1 MSSALRKQPL
11 PPSATT
17 ELLAWWN
24 AELRDWYG
32 GMRKGAVTPDKI
44 AANVTVVSEGL
55 LFGEENTGPF
65 PVADFGVGA
74 VEVIGKRGLPKSVTV
89 ALAEGRFLKRKLADV
104 RIPFARLLKMAE
116 LDVETQTPFKLENV
130 YILFAD
136 QALSENGSHYYLVRR
151 DILDPVLD
159 ELQRNGRDLAALVFE
174 EGTRSRRATGFV
186 TASLGTRRK
195 AILRTTRDR
204 AFAFACVALV
214 AMIGYNVNAALA
226 SATASVDSAIET
238 TEPKAKEA
246 RQRFK
251 AQSAFLDRIEALHAE
266 QNAYTPVAKLLEE
279 LSFVLPDTTYLTNV
293 SVRQG
298 KVKISG
304 FSSNAAELIALVES
318 SKVFANPKFV
328 SAVVKAPDRNVEQF
342 DLEAELEDAG

>member
-1 MSSALRKQPL
+1 MVSALRKQPL

-17 ELLAWWN
+17 ELLSWWN
-24 AELRDWYG
+24 AELRDWLG

-44 AANVTVVSEGL
+44 ATNVTVVREGL
-55 LFGEENTGPF
+55 LFGEEKIGPF
-65 PVADFGVGA
+65 PVADFGAGT
-74 VEVIGKRGLPKSVTV
+74 VEALGKRGLPKSVTV

-104 RIPFARLLKMAE
+104 RIPFARAQNMAA
-116 LDVETQTPFKLENV
+116 LDVETQTPFKLEDI

-136 QALSENGSHYYLVRR
+136 QSLSEDGSHYYLVRR
-151 DILDPVLD
+151 DILDPVLG
-159 ELQRNGRDLAALVFE
+159 ELQRNDRDLGDLVFE
-174 EGTRSRRATGFV
+174 EGTRGRRASGFV
-186 TASLGTRRK
+186 TASLGTRRR

-204 AFAFACVALV
+204 VFGFACVVLVALV
-214 AMIGYNVNAALA
+214 GYNVNAALA
-226 SATASVDSAIET
+226 SASASVDSAIET
-238 TEPKAKEA
+238 TEPKAKET

-266 QNAYTPVAKLLEE
+266 QNSYTSVAKLLEE

-298 KVKISG
+298 KVKITG
-304 FSSNAAELIALVES
+304 FSTNAAELIALVES

-328 SAVVKAPDRNVEQF
+328 SAVVKVPDRNGEQF
-342 DLEAELEDAG
+342 DLEAEFEHAG